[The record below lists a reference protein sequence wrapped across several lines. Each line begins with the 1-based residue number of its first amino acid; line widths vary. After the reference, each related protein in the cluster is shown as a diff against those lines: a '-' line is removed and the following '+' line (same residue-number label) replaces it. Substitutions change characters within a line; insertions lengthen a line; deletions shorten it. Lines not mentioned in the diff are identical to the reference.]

1 MNRTKNGTKKSG
13 PAIFMYC
20 VITITLILS
29 IICFTLYYKNIHRNS
44 VILWTGIVAFT
55 IMYHFWV
62 RIIMGNV
69 SKLFKK
75 HINYNQKWF
84 KERKFEKGLYK
95 LLHVKEWKGKALTY
109 NPESFS
115 LKEHSLEEI
124 ANTMCKSE
132 VDHWINEAISLSTLL
147 FAIPWGAFCIFLI
160 SAIVAM
166 IFDSQF
172 IIIQRYN
179 RPRVLKSMDRAN
191 RKHQKSKQEE
201 LLKEEI

>member
-1 MNRTKNGTKKSG
+1 MSKNKKSG
-13 PAIFMYC
+13 PAIFMYSVI
-20 VITITLILS
+20 VITVIIS
-29 IICFTLYYKNIHRNS
+29 IVCFTLYYGDIYRND
-44 VILWTGIVAFT
+44 VILWIGITAFT

-75 HINYNQKWF
+75 HINYKQAFF

-95 LLHVKEWKGKALTY
+95 FLRVKDWKGKALTY

-124 ANTMCKSE
+124 ANTMTKSE
-132 VDHWINEAISLSTLL
+132 VDHWINEIISFISIL
-147 FAIPWGAFCIFLI
+147 FSFIWPELFWAFLI

-166 IFDSQF
+166 VFDSQF

-179 RPRVLKSMDRAN
+179 RPRVMKIL
-191 RKHQKSKQEE
+191 E
-201 LLKEEI
+201 KENKKVEATV

>member
-1 MNRTKNGTKKSG
+1 MSKTKKSG

-20 VITITLILS
+20 VIGITLIAS
-29 IICFTLYYKNIHRNS
+29 IICFYLYYGNTYRTEM
-44 VILWTGIVAFT
+44 ILWIGIIAFT

-75 HINYNQKWF
+75 HINYKQWWF
-84 KERKFEKGLYK
+84 KEKSFEKGLYK

-115 LKEHSLEEI
+115 LKEHTLQEI
-124 ANTMCKSE
+124 ANTMVKSE
-132 VDHWINEAISLSTLL
+132 IDHWINEIISLSTLL
-147 FAIPWGAFCIFLI
+147 FIIPWGKAWAFGI
-160 SAIVAM
+160 SAIAAM

-179 RPRVLKSMDRAN
+179 RPRILNVLE
-191 RKHQKSKQEE
+191 KQEMH
-201 LLKEEI
+201 KIKSTI

>member
-1 MNRTKNGTKKSG
+1 MSRTKKSG

-20 VITITLILS
+20 VIAITLITS
-29 IICFTLYYKNIHRNS
+29 IICFTLYYKNIYIS
-44 VILWTGIVAFT
+44 KVVLWIGIVTFT

-69 SKLFKK
+69 SKLFKN
-75 HINYNQKWF
+75 HINYKQWWF
-84 KERKFEKGLYK
+84 KEKSFENKLYK
-95 LLHVKEWKGKALTY
+95 LLRVKDWKGKALTY

-124 ANTMCKSE
+124 ANTMTKSE
-132 VDHWINEAISLSTLL
+132 VDHWINEVISLSTLL
-147 FAIPWGAFCIFLI
+147 FAILWGTFGAFFVT
-160 SAIVAM
+160 AVAAM

-179 RPRVLKSMDRAN
+179 RPRIVKILEK
-191 RKHQKSKQEE
+191 RKAIIGEDKHKDEKYH
-201 LLKEEI
+201 ITN

>member
-1 MNRTKNGTKKSG
+1 MGKTKKSG

-20 VITITLILS
+20 VIGITLITS
-29 IICFTLYYKNIHRNS
+29 IICFYLYYGNVQKNET
-44 VILWTGIVAFT
+44 ILLIGIVAFT

-69 SKLFKK
+69 SKLFRK
-75 HINYNQKWF
+75 HIKYNQWWF
-84 KERKFEKGLYK
+84 KERKFEKSFYK
-95 LLHVKEWKGKALTY
+95 LLREKEWKGKALTY

-124 ANTMCKSE
+124 VNTMSKSE
-132 VDHWINEAISLSTLL
+132 IDHWINEVISLSTLL
-147 FAIPWGAFCIFLI
+147 FAIPWGEFWIFLVT
-160 SAIVAM
+160 AIVAI

-179 RPRVLKSMDRAN
+179 RPRVMRILEKENKKLKQN
-191 RKHQKSKQEE
+191 
-201 LLKEEI
+201 I